1 MAGTREEMDRRAFLL
16 KSSTFLAGSILG
28 LSSFSRAFAADKP
41 SNPPKLAIII
51 DDIGYSRPRLGKFL
65 EIGAPITFAVLPK
78 LAESRMLAEEIHD
91 QGHEIILHQPM
102 EPFNPNIDPGP
113 GAVYVGDNPNKIVNV
128 IGENISDIPYVTGI
142 NNHMGSK
149 FTSCR
154 KEMEEALF
162 AVKLHGLFFIDSLT
176 TSRSKAYETAKSL
189 HMATACRNIF
199 LDNRPHEPAILSQL
213 DRLKSLA
220 IRSGYAIGIGHPY
233 PETASAI
240 DSFLRGLNKEEI
252 SMVYISCLIPA

>member
-1 MAGTREEMDRRAFLL
+1 MAETREEMDRRAFLL

-28 LSSFSRAFAADKP
+28 LSSFSKAFAADKP
-41 SNPPKLAIII
+41 TNPPKLAIII
-51 DDIGYSRPRLGKFL
+51 DDIGYSRSLLSKFL

-78 LAESRMLAEEIHD
+78 LAQSKMLAEEIHD
-91 QGHEIILHQPM
+91 QDHEIILHQPM
-102 EPFNPNIDPGP
+102 EPSNPNIDPGP
-113 GAVYVGDNPNKIVNV
+113 GAVYVGDNPDKIVNV
-128 IGENISDIPYVTGI
+128 IGENISEIPYVTGI

-149 FTSCR
+149 FTASR

-176 TSRSKAYETAKSL
+176 PSRSKAFETAKRL

-199 LDNRPHEPAILSQL
+199 LDNRPQEPAILSQL
-213 DRLKSLA
+213 DKLKSLA

-240 DSFLRGLNKEEI
+240 DSFLRGMSKQEI
-252 SMVYISCLIPA
+252 SMVYISCLIPD

>member
-1 MAGTREEMDRRAFLL
+1 MAETREEMDRRAFLL

-41 SNPPKLAIII
+41 PNPPKLAIII
-51 DDIGYSRPRLGKFL
+51 DDIGYSRSLLSKFL

-78 LAESRMLAEEIHD
+78 LAQSKMLAEEIHD
-91 QGHEIILHQPM
+91 QDHEIILHQPM
-102 EPFNPNIDPGP
+102 EPSNPNIDPGP
-113 GAVYVGDNPNKIVNV
+113 GAVYVGDNPDKIVNV
-128 IGENISDIPYVTGI
+128 IGENISEIPYVTGI

-149 FTSCR
+149 FTASR

-176 TSRSKAYETAKSL
+176 TSRSKAFETAKRL

-199 LDNRPHEPAILSQL
+199 LDNRPQEPAILSQL
-213 DRLKSLA
+213 DKLKSLA

-240 DSFLRGLNKEEI
+240 DSFLRGMSKQEI
-252 SMVYISCLIPA
+252 SMVYISCLIPD